1 MPFLMHNAQC
11 IMHNWAGAVL
21 MHNAQCIMHNWASAI
36 GRNVCGIRNLW
47 CVTCRGVSHT
57 PE

>member
-1 MPFLMHNAQC
+1 MHNAQC